1 MQVRTT
7 VLMLLGIAGLGLGS
21 LSAETSEAAPFPSGE
36 TLRYDIVW
44 PSGLRLGEAR
54 FTANSN
60 QGGWAFAV
68 DLSANLPVLAIEDH
82 YESKTDFSL
91 CSASFSKVV
100 SHGRRKQNEE
110 VAFDQNE
117 NRALRRNLAD
127 GTTQDLAVPPCA
139 KDALAYLYSL
149 RQDLAQGRVPPPDDF
164 NFGSQYQISV
174 SYVETRAIEAG
185 GKTQQADRLLVDV
198 TGGENPVNIEL
209 FLAQDAA
216 RTPLVIRVPFELG
229 TFSLKLAE

>member
-1 MQVRTT
+1 MRAKTIFLTLASIV
-7 VLMLLGIAGLGLGS
+7 GLGLAS
-21 LSAETSEAAPFPSGE
+21 VSAETPEAAPFPSGE
-36 TLRYDIVW
+36 ALRYDIVW

-60 QGGWAFAV
+60 QAGWAFSA
-68 DLSANLPVLAIEDH
+68 DLSANLPVLAIEDQ
-82 YESKTDFSL
+82 YQSTSDFSL
-91 CSASFSKVV
+91 CSASFKKVV
-100 SHGRRKQNEE
+100 SHGKRKQNEE
-110 VAFDQNE
+110 VAFNQVE
-117 NRALRRNLAD
+117 NSALRRNLAD
-127 GTTQDLAVPPCA
+127 GTTQNLVIPPCA
-139 KDALAYLYSL
+139 RDALTYLYSL

-174 SYVETRAIEAG
+174 SYVETREIEAG
-185 GKTQQADRLLVDV
+185 GKMQPADRLLVDV
-198 TGGENPVNIEL
+198 YGGENPVNIEL

>member
-1 MQVRTT
+1 LQVKIK
-7 VLMLLGIAGLGLGS
+7 VLTLPLIVGLGIGL
-21 LSAETSEAAPFPSGE
+21 LSAETPEAAPFPSGE
-36 TLRYDIVW
+36 VLRYDIVW

-60 QGGWAFAV
+60 QAGWAFSA
-68 DLSANLPVLAIEDH
+68 DISANLPVLAIEDK
-82 YESKTDFSL
+82 YESKADFSL
-91 CSASFSKVV
+91 CAASFKKVV
-100 SHGRRKQNEE
+100 SHGKKKQNEE
-110 VAFDQNE
+110 VTFYQDE

-127 GTTQDLAVPPCA
+127 STTQDLTVPPCA
-139 KDALAYLYSL
+139 RDALTYLYSL
-149 RQDLAQGRVPPPDDF
+149 RQELAQGRVPPPDDF

-174 SYVETRAIEAG
+174 SYVETRAIESG

-198 TGGENPVNIEL
+198 TGGENPINIEL

-216 RTPLVIRVPFELG
+216 RTPLLIRVPFELG

>member
-1 MQVRTT
+1 MYVKTT
-7 VLMLLGIAGLGLGS
+7 VLTLALVLSLGQGLV
-21 LSAETSEAAPFPSGE
+21 SAETPEAAPFRSGE

-44 PSGLRLGEAR
+44 PSGLRLGEAT

-60 QGGWAFAV
+60 QAGWVFSA
-68 DLSANLPVLAIEDH
+68 DLSANLPVLAIEDK

-91 CSASFSKVV
+91 CSTSFKKVV
-100 SHGRRKQNEE
+100 SHGKRKQNEE
-110 VAFDQNE
+110 VAFNQAE

-127 GTTQDLAVPPCA
+127 GTTQDLIVPPCA
-139 KDALAYLYSL
+139 RDALTYLYSL

-164 NFGSQYQISV
+164 NFGPQYQISV

-185 GKTQQADRLLVDV
+185 GKMQQADRLLVDV
-198 TGGENPVNIEL
+198 TGGEDPVNIEL
-209 FLAQDAA
+209 FLAKDAA
-216 RTPLVIRVPFELG
+216 RTPLLIRVPFELG

>member
-1 MQVRTT
+1 MQVKTT
-7 VLMLLGIAGLGLGS
+7 VLTLPLIVGLGLG
-21 LSAETSEAAPFPSGE
+21 LVSAETPEAAPFPSGE

-60 QGGWAFAV
+60 QAGWAFSA
-68 DLSANLPVLAIEDH
+68 DLSANLPVLAIEDK

-91 CSASFSKVV
+91 CSTSFKKVV
-100 SHGRRKQNEE
+100 SHGEREQNEE
-110 VAFDQNE
+110 VTFKQDE

-127 GTTQDLAVPPCA
+127 GTTQDLVVPPCA
-139 KDALAYLYSL
+139 RDALTYLYSL
-149 RQDLAQGRVPPPDDF
+149 RQDLAQGRVPPPDDL
-164 NFGSQYQISV
+164 NFGTQFQISV
-174 SYVETRAIEAG
+174 SYVETRAIESG

-216 RTPLVIRVPFELG
+216 RTPLLIRVPFELG